1 MTNGLSITTSLAIAA
16 FFVNTFMLQYNN
28 QKQLKGVIVALAIK
42 DNKVVYV
49 APPKKL
55 TAKEK
60 KILEDAPVNHKLIKR
75 ATSRKYNVV

>member
-1 MTNGLSITTSLAIAA
+1 M
-16 FFVNTFMLQYNN
+16 
-28 QKQLKGVIVALAIK
+28 ALTIK
-42 DNKVVYV
+42 DNKVVYI

-60 KILEDAPVNHKLIKR
+60 KMLEDTPVNHKLIKR

>member
-1 MTNGLSITTSLAIAA
+1 M
-16 FFVNTFMLQYNN
+16 
-28 QKQLKGVIVALAIK
+28 KGVIVALTIK

-55 TAKEK
+55 TSKEK
-60 KILEDAPVNHKLIKR
+60 KMLEDAPVNHKLIKR

>member
-1 MTNGLSITTSLAIAA
+1 
-16 FFVNTFMLQYNN
+16 MLYFIIS
-28 QKQLKGVIVALAIK
+28 KILKGVIMALAIK
-42 DNKVVYV
+42 DDKVIYV

-60 KILEDAPVNHKLIKR
+60 KILEDTPVNHKLIKR

>member
-1 MTNGLSITTSLAIAA
+1 M
-16 FFVNTFMLQYNN
+16 
-28 QKQLKGVIVALAIK
+28 ALAIK

-55 TAKEK
+55 TEKEK
-60 KILEDAPVNHKLIKR
+60 KMLEDAPINHKLIQR